1 MKVSNHLSPQEAGE
15 EWKRLSNLGKGSA
28 WVGGCQIALSLQN
41 DRACSKILT
50 AMKTSEIKELSEAE
64 LQKKH
69 RELGDELLQLQI
81 RKQTGQVEKPHL
93 IKSIRRDRARIR
105 TLLNQPNNN

>member
-1 MKVSNHLSPQEAGE
+1 MLT
-15 EWKRLSNLGKGSA
+15 NLGEGSS
-28 WVGGCQIALSLQN
+28 WLGGCQIALSLQN
-41 DRACSKILT
+41 DNAGAKILT
-50 AMKTSEIKELSEAE
+50 AMKISEIKELSEAE
-64 LQKKH
+64 LQKKL

-105 TLLNQPNNN
+105 TLLNQPNNNQIVP